1 MSAPL
6 IATEQDRARA
16 YDAAEEVLGGAFSAG
31 YREGWIGSGAVRA
44 GASAYNSLSADYDR
58 TVGDE
63 PIEAWAVHRAGFHAQ
78 LPLAALPVVGA
89 PFVGE
94 ERGTAAVP
102 LRQYDKP
109 PAHWTPADGHA
120 RHPQTEEEWDWRGDR
135 ATHDPFDRS
144 RARLQY
150 AADRA
155 DPHAPDQMAIV
166 LRVDVS
172 RLLARLQWYGARFD
186 RDPVSAALPA
196 CRPRFPREK
205 VARLLL
211 SALFGFEYE
220 GEDLCA
226 AAGDERPNPR
236 AVRAVHL
243 ADKLAALLAED
254 EATRHAR

>member
-1 MSAPL
+1 MSAPR

-58 TVGDE
+58 TVGNE
-63 PIEAWAVHRAGFHAQ
+63 PIEAWAVYRDGFHAQ

-102 LRQYDKP
+102 VREYDKP
-109 PAHWTPADGHA
+109 PAHWKSADGHA
-120 RHPQTEEEWDWRGDR
+120 RHPQTAEEWDWRADR
-135 ATHDPFDRS
+135 AVQDPFDRS
-144 RARLQY
+144 AARLQY

-155 DPHAPDQMAIV
+155 DPHAPDQMATV
-166 LRVDVS
+166 LRTDIS

-186 RDPVSAALPA
+186 LDPISAALPA
-196 CRPRFPREK
+196 CRPQFPREK
-205 VARLLL
+205 VARLML
-211 SALFGFEYE
+211 SAMFGYAYE

-226 AAGDERPNPR
+226 AAGNERPNPR
-236 AVRAVHL
+236 AVRAVNL
-243 ADKLAALLAED
+243 ADQLAQLLAE
-254 EATRHAR
+254 ELATRHAG